1 MIIKVDNP
9 LTHMLFMEE
18 VQTTLNHYS
27 NKGIPINDLTLE
39 YSILSGKFNSVSI
52 CHKDKQGRDTVLT
65 TIKL

>member
-18 VQTTLNHYS
+18 VQTTLNYYS
-27 NKGIPINDLTLE
+27 DKDIPINELTLE
-39 YSILSGKFNSVSI
+39 YSILLGKFNSVSI
-52 CHKDKQGRDTVLT
+52 CHKDKQGNDTLLT